1 MAFGDLTRVNT
12 NIQSMQS
19 LYELQRSNSE
29 LGVRQLRLATGSR
42 INSAEDDSAGFSISM
57 KLESRVRGQAQ
68 ALANIGDAKA
78 MLGIAEGGLTTI
90 QEILMTMK
98 EKVIQGAN
106 DTLGSFER
114 RLIDNQLNALS
125 SEINSIVSSSTFN
138 GVSVFTSGAFS
149 FQVGSADADTFSVTV
164 GALSTG
170 ALSVSSTDVSVISAT
185 SANTTLGNIDT
196 AINTIAST
204 LGSLG
209 DNQAA
214 LSFKADNLN
223 INMINQDAARSRIAD
238 ADFAKEQIEIVKL
251 QILQQ
256 TGVAAISQANLAPQV
271 VLSLL

>member
-19 LYELQRSNSE
+19 LAELQKNNSE
-29 LGVRQLRLATGSR
+29 LGMRQLRLATGSR

-78 MLGIAEGGLTTI
+78 MLSIAEGSLTTI

-98 EKVIQGAN
+98 EKTIQGAN

-114 RLIDNQLNALS
+114 RLLDNQLNALS
-125 SEINSIVSSSTFN
+125 TEINSIVSSSTFN

-149 FQVGSADADTFSVTV
+149 FQVGAADSDTFSVTV
-164 GALSTG
+164 GGMSTG
-170 ALSVSSTDVSVISAT
+170 ALSVGSAAISVETAT

-196 AINTIAST
+196 AIETIAST
-204 LGSLG
+204 LASLG
-209 DNQAA
+209 DNQAS
-214 LSFKADNLN
+214 LTFKAENLN
-223 INMINQDAARSRIAD
+223 INMINQESARSRISD

>member
-19 LYELQRSNSE
+19 LFELQKSNAD
-29 LGVRQLRLATGSR
+29 LGMRQLRLATGKR
-42 INSAEDDSAGFSISM
+42 INRAEDDSAGLSIAI
-57 KLESRVRGQAQ
+57 KLESRIRGQAQ
-68 ALANIGDAKA
+68 ALANIGDAKS
-78 MLGIAEGGLTTI
+78 MLNVAEGGLSTI

-106 DTLGSFER
+106 DTLSSFER
-114 RLIDNQLNALS
+114 GLINNQLNFLS
-125 SEINSIVSSSTFN
+125 TEINSIVSSSTFN
-138 GVSVFTSGAFS
+138 GVTVFSSGAFS
-149 FQVGSADADTFSVTV
+149 FQVGSSSTDTFSVSV

-170 ALSVSSTDVSVISAT
+170 VLGVSSTSLSVSSAT
-185 SANTTLGNIDT
+185 SAGSSLSAIDT

-204 LGSLG
+204 LGNLG
-209 DNQAA
+209 DNQLA
-214 LSFKADNLN
+214 LSFKEENLN
-223 INMINQDAARSRIAD
+223 INRTNQESARSRILD

-256 TGVAAISQANLAPQV
+256 TGVAALSQANLAPQV

>member
-19 LYELQRSNSE
+19 LFELQKSNSE
-29 LGVRQLRLATGSR
+29 LGMRQLRLATGNR
-42 INSAEDDSAGFSISM
+42 INSAEDDSAGFSIGM

-68 ALANIGDAKA
+68 ALANIGDAKS
-78 MLGIAEGGLTTI
+78 MLGIAEGSLGTI

-114 RLIDNQLNALS
+114 TLINNQLRALS
-125 SEINSIVSSSTFN
+125 TEINSIISTTTFN
-138 GVSVFTSGAFS
+138 GVSVFTTSSFS
-149 FQVGSADADTFSVTV
+149 FQVGSGSTDTFAVTV
-164 GALSTG
+164 GALSAG
-170 ALSVSSTDVSVISAT
+170 ALGVASTSLNVTSAT
-185 SANTTLGNIDT
+185 SATGSLAGIDG
-196 AINTIAST
+196 AIDTIAST

-209 DNQAA
+209 DNQLA
-214 LSFKADNLN
+214 LSFKEENLN
-223 INMINQDAARSRIAD
+223 INMINQESARSRIMD

-256 TGVAAISQANLAPQV
+256 TGVAAVSQANTGPQI

>member
-1 MAFGDLTRVNT
+1 MAFGDLTRINT

-19 LYELQRSNSE
+19 LFELQKSNAE
-29 LGVRQLRLATGSR
+29 LGMRQLRLATGNR
-42 INSAEDDSAGFSISM
+42 INSAEDDSAGFSIGM

-68 ALANIGDAKA
+68 ALANIGDAKS
-78 MLGIAEGGLTTI
+78 MLGIAEGSLGTI

-114 RLIDNQLNALS
+114 TLINNQLKALS
-125 SEINSIVSSSTFN
+125 TEINSIISTTTFN
-138 GVSVFTSGAFS
+138 GVSVFTTGTFS
-149 FQVGSADADTFSVTV
+149 FQVGAGSTDTFAVTV
-164 GALSTG
+164 GALSAG
-170 ALSVSSTDVSVISAT
+170 ALGVSSTSLNVTSAGSAT
-185 SANTTLGNIDT
+185 SSLAGIDD

-209 DNQAA
+209 DNQVA
-214 LSFKADNLN
+214 LSFKEENLN
-223 INMINQDAARSRIAD
+223 VNMINQESARSRIMD

-256 TGVAAISQANLAPQV
+256 TGVAAVSQANTGPQI

>member
-19 LYELQRSNSE
+19 LFELQKSNSE
-29 LGVRQLRLATGSR
+29 LGTRQLRLATGSR

-78 MLGIAEGGLTTI
+78 MLGIAEGSLTTI

-125 SEINSIVSSSTFN
+125 TEINSIVSSSTFN

-170 ALSVSSTDVSVISAT
+170 ALSVSSTAVSVASAN

>member
-19 LYELQRSNSE
+19 LFELQKSNTE
-29 LGVRQLRLATGSR
+29 LGARQLRLATGSR

-78 MLGIAEGGLTTI
+78 MLGIAEGSLTTI

-114 RLIDNQLNALS
+114 RLIDNQLDSLS
-125 SEINSIVSSSTFN
+125 SELNSVVSSATFN
-138 GVSVFTSGAFS
+138 GVTVFTSGAFS
-149 FQVGSADADTFSVTV
+149 FQVGSANSDTFSVTV

-170 ALSVSSTDVSVISAT
+170 ALSVSADDLSVVSAS
-185 SANTTLGNIDT
+185 SANTALGNIET
-196 AINTIAST
+196 AIETIAST
-204 LGSLG
+204 LASLG
-209 DNQAA
+209 DNQVA
-214 LSFKADNLN
+214 LSFRAENLN
-223 INMINQDAARSRIAD
+223 INKINQEAARSRIAD

>member
-19 LYELQRSNSE
+19 LFELQKSNSE
-29 LGVRQLRLATGSR
+29 LGMRQLRLATGNR
-42 INSAEDDSAGFSISM
+42 INRAEDDSAGFSIAT

-68 ALANIGDAKA
+68 ALANIGDAKS
-78 MLGIAEGGLTTI
+78 MLNIAEGSLGTI

-114 RLIDNQLNALS
+114 GLINSQLNALS
-125 SEINSIVSSSTFN
+125 TEINSIVSSTTFN
-138 GVSVFTSGAFS
+138 GVTIFSTGSFS
-149 FQVGSADADTFSVTV
+149 FQVGAGSTDTFSVTV
-164 GALSTG
+164 GALSAS
-170 ALSVSSTDVSVISAT
+170 ALGVSSADMSVSSAASA
-185 SANTTLGNIDT
+185 SSSLNGIDT

-204 LGSLG
+204 LGGLG
-209 DNQAA
+209 DNQLA
-214 LSFKADNLN
+214 LSFKEDNLN
-223 INMINQDAARSRIAD
+223 SNMINQDSARSRIMD

-256 TGVAAISQANLAPQV
+256 TGVAAVSQANVGPQV

>member
-19 LYELQRSNSE
+19 LFELQKSNAD
-29 LGVRQLRLATGSR
+29 LGMRQLRLATGRR
-42 INSAEDDSAGFSISM
+42 INRAEDDSAGLSIAL
-57 KLESRVRGQAQ
+57 KLESRIRGQAQ
-68 ALANIGDAKA
+68 ALANIGDAKS
-78 MLGIAEGGLTTI
+78 MLNVAEGGLGTI

-106 DTLGSFER
+106 DTLSSFER
-114 RLIDNQLNALS
+114 GLINNQLNFLS
-125 SEINSIVSSSTFN
+125 TEINSIVSSSTFN
-138 GVSVFTSGAFS
+138 GVTVFSSGAFS
-149 FQVGSADADTFSVTV
+149 FQVGASSSDTFSVTV

-170 ALSVSSTDVSVISAT
+170 ILGVSSTSLSVTSAGSAAT
-185 SANTTLGNIDT
+185 SLSAIDT

-204 LGSLG
+204 LGNLG
-209 DNQAA
+209 DNQLA
-214 LSFKADNLN
+214 LSFKEENLN
-223 INMINQDAARSRIAD
+223 INMVNQESARSRILD

-256 TGVAAISQANLAPQV
+256 TGVAALSQANLAPQV

>member
-19 LYELQRSNSE
+19 LFELQKSNAD
-29 LGVRQLRLATGSR
+29 LGMRQLRLATGRR
-42 INSAEDDSAGFSISM
+42 INRAEDDSAGLSIAM
-57 KLESRVRGQAQ
+57 KLESRIRGQAQ
-68 ALANIGDAKA
+68 ALANIGDAKS
-78 MLGIAEGGLTTI
+78 MLNVAEGGLSTI

-106 DTLGSFER
+106 DSLSSFER
-114 RLIDNQLNALS
+114 GLINNQLNFLS
-125 SEINSIVSSSTFN
+125 TEINSIVSSSTFN
-138 GVSVFTSGAFS
+138 GVTVFSSGAFS
-149 FQVGSADADTFSVTV
+149 FQVGSASSDTFAVTV

-170 ALSVSSTDVSVISAT
+170 TLGVSSTSLSVTSAT
-185 SANTTLGNIDT
+185 SAGSSLSAIDS

-204 LGSLG
+204 LGNLG
-209 DNQAA
+209 DNQLA
-214 LSFKADNLN
+214 LSFKEENLN
-223 INMINQDAARSRIAD
+223 INMVNQESARSRILD

-256 TGVAAISQANLAPQV
+256 TGVAALSQANLAPQV

>member
-19 LYELQRSNSE
+19 LFELQKSNAE
-29 LGVRQLRLATGSR
+29 LGIRQLRLSTGQR
-42 INSAEDDSAGFSISM
+42 INRAEDDSAGLSIAL

-68 ALANIGDAKA
+68 ALANIGDAKS
-78 MLGIAEGGLTTI
+78 MLNVAEGGLSTI

-106 DTLGSFER
+106 DTLSSFER
-114 RLIDNQLNALS
+114 GLINNQLNFLS
-125 SEINSIVSSSTFN
+125 TEINSIVSSSTFN
-138 GVSVFTSGAFS
+138 GVTVFTSGAFS
-149 FQVGSADADTFSVTV
+149 FQVGAASADTFSVTV

-170 ALSVSSTDVSVISAT
+170 VLGVSSTSLNVSSAGSAAT
-185 SANTTLGNIDT
+185 SLSAIDT
-196 AINTIAST
+196 AINTVAST
-204 LGSLG
+204 LGNLG
-209 DNQAA
+209 DNQLA
-214 LSFKADNLN
+214 LSFKEENLN
-223 INMINQDAARSRIAD
+223 INMVNQESARSRILD

-256 TGVAAISQANLAPQV
+256 TGVAALSQANLAPQV

>member
-19 LYELQRSNSE
+19 LLELQKSNAD
-29 LGVRQLRLATGSR
+29 LGSRQLRLATGRR
-42 INSAEDDSAGFSISM
+42 INRAEDDSAGFSISM

-78 MLGIAEGGLTTI
+78 MLSVAEGGLTTI
-90 QEILMTMK
+90 QEILFTMK

-114 RLIDNQLNALS
+114 RLVDNQLNALS
-125 SEINSIVSSSTFN
+125 TEINSIISSSTFN
-138 GVSVFTSGAFS
+138 GVTVFSSGAFS
-149 FQVGSADADTFSVTV
+149 FQVGATDSDTFAVTV
-164 GALSTG
+164 GAISTG
-170 ALSVSSTDVSVISAT
+170 TLSVSSTSLDVSSAS
-185 SANTTLGNIDT
+185 SANSSLTNIDT

-209 DNQAA
+209 DNQKA
-214 LSFKADNLN
+214 LSFKEENLN
-223 INMINQDAARSRIAD
+223 INMINQDAARSRILD

>member
-19 LYELQRSNSE
+19 LLELQKSNAD
-29 LGVRQLRLATGSR
+29 LGSRQLRLATGRR
-42 INSAEDDSAGFSISM
+42 INRAEDDSAGFSISM

-78 MLGIAEGGLTTI
+78 MLSVAEGGLTTI
-90 QEILMTMK
+90 QEILFTMK

-114 RLIDNQLNALS
+114 RLVDNQLNALS
-125 SEINSIVSSSTFN
+125 TEINSIISSSTFN
-138 GVSVFTSGAFS
+138 GVTVFSSGAFS
-149 FQVGSADADTFSVTV
+149 FQVGASDSDTFAVTV
-164 GALSTG
+164 GAISTG
-170 ALSVSSTDVSVISAT
+170 ALSVGSTSLDVSSSTA
-185 SANTTLGNIDT
+185 ANNSLTNIDT

-204 LGSLG
+204 LGTLG
-209 DNQAA
+209 DNQKA
-214 LSFKADNLN
+214 LTFKEENLN
-223 INMINQDAARSRIAD
+223 INMINQDAARSRILD

>member
-19 LYELQRSNSE
+19 LFELQKSNSE

-78 MLGIAEGGLTTI
+78 MLSIAEGGLSTI
-90 QEILMTMK
+90 QEILFTMK

-114 RLIDNQLNALS
+114 RLIDNQLDALS
-125 SEINSIVSSSTFN
+125 DEINSIVSSSTFN

-149 FQVGSADADTFSVTV
+149 FQVGSADTDTFAVTV
-164 GALSTG
+164 GAMSTG
-170 ALSVSSTDVSVISAT
+170 LLSVSSGDVSVVSAT
-185 SANTTLGNIDT
+185 SANTTLGNIET
-196 AINTIAST
+196 AIESIASS
-204 LGSLG
+204 LAVLG

-214 LSFKADNLN
+214 LSFKAENLN

>member
-19 LYELQRSNSE
+19 LFELQKSNAE
-29 LGVRQLRLATGSR
+29 LGMRQLRLSTGHR
-42 INSAEDDSAGFSISM
+42 INRAEDDSAGFSISM

-78 MLGIAEGGLTTI
+78 MLNIAESGLGTI
-90 QEILMTMK
+90 REILMTMK

-125 SEINSIVSSSTFN
+125 TEINSIISSSTFN
-138 GVSVFTSGAFS
+138 GVTVFTSGTFS
-149 FQVGSADADTFSVTV
+149 FQVGANQDDTFQVSI
-164 GALSTG
+164 GAISTG
-170 ALSVSSTDVSVISAT
+170 ALGVGSVSLDVSSAT
-185 SANTTLGNIDT
+185 SANLSLAGIET
-196 AINTIAST
+196 AINAVAST
-204 LGSLG
+204 VGTLG
-209 DNQAA
+209 DNQLA
-214 LSFKADNLN
+214 LSLKADNLN
-223 INMINQDAARSRIAD
+223 SNMINQESARSRILD

-256 TGVAAISQANLAPQV
+256 TGVAALSQANLAPQV

>member
-19 LYELQRSNSE
+19 LFELQKSNAD
-29 LGVRQLRLATGSR
+29 LGMRQLRLATGRR
-42 INSAEDDSAGFSISM
+42 INRAEDDSAGLSIAM
-57 KLESRVRGQAQ
+57 KLESRIRGQAQ
-68 ALANIGDAKA
+68 ALANIGDAKS
-78 MLGIAEGGLTTI
+78 MLNVAEGGLSTI

-106 DTLGSFER
+106 DSLSSFER
-114 RLIDNQLNALS
+114 GLINNQLNFLS
-125 SEINSIVSSSTFN
+125 TEINSIVSSSTFN
-138 GVSVFTSGAFS
+138 GVTVFSSGAFS
-149 FQVGSADADTFSVTV
+149 FQVGSSSTDTFSVTV

-170 ALSVSSTDVSVISAT
+170 TLGVSSTSLSVTSAT
-185 SANTTLGNIDT
+185 SAGTSLSAIDS

-204 LGSLG
+204 LGNLG
-209 DNQAA
+209 DNQLA
-214 LSFKADNLN
+214 LSFKEENLN
-223 INMINQDAARSRIAD
+223 INMVNQESARSRILD

-256 TGVAAISQANLAPQV
+256 TGVAALSQANLAPQV

>member
-19 LYELQRSNSE
+19 LFELQKSNTE
-29 LGVRQLRLATGSR
+29 LGMRQLRLATGQR
-42 INSAEDDSAGFSISM
+42 INGAQDDSAGFSISM

-78 MLGIAEGGLTTI
+78 MLNIAEGGLGTI

-98 EKVIQGAN
+98 EKVVQGAN

-114 RLIDNQLNALS
+114 RLINNQLTALS
-125 SEINSIVSSSTFN
+125 NEINSIVSSSTFN
-138 GVSVFTSGAFS
+138 GLSVFSSGAFS
-149 FQVGSADADTFSVTV
+149 FQVGESANDTFSVTV
-164 GALSTG
+164 GAMSTG
-170 ALSVSSTDVSVISAT
+170 VLGVSSSALSVTSAT
-185 SANTTLGNIDT
+185 SANASLT
-196 AINTIAST
+196 AIDNAINSIAST

-209 DNQAA
+209 DKQVA
-214 LSFKADNLN
+214 LSFKEENLN
-223 INMINQDAARSRIAD
+223 LNMINQESARSRIQD

>member
-19 LYELQRSNSE
+19 LFELQKSNSE
-29 LGVRQLRLATGSR
+29 LGMRQLRLATGNR
-42 INSAEDDSAGFSISM
+42 INRAEDDSAGFSIAT

-68 ALANIGDAKA
+68 ALANIGDAKS
-78 MLGIAEGGLTTI
+78 MLNIAEGSLGTI

-114 RLIDNQLNALS
+114 GLINSQLNALS
-125 SEINSIVSSSTFN
+125 TEINSIVSSTTFN
-138 GVSVFTSGAFS
+138 GVTIFSTGSFS
-149 FQVGSADADTFSVTV
+149 FQVGAGSTDTFSVTV
-164 GALSTG
+164 GALSAS
-170 ALSVSSTDVSVISAT
+170 ALGVSSADMSVT
-185 SANTTLGNIDT
+185 SAASASSSLNGIDT

-204 LGSLG
+204 LGGLG
-209 DNQAA
+209 DNQLA
-214 LSFKADNLN
+214 LSFKEDNLN
-223 INMINQDAARSRIAD
+223 SNMINQDSARSRIMD

-256 TGVAAISQANLAPQV
+256 TGVAAVSQANVGPQV

>member
-19 LYELQRSNSE
+19 LAELQKNNSE
-29 LGVRQLRLATGSR
+29 LGMRQLRLATGSR

-68 ALANIGDAKA
+68 ALANIGDAKS
-78 MLGIAEGGLTTI
+78 MLSIAEGSLTTI

-98 EKVIQGAN
+98 EKTIQGAN

-125 SEINSIVSSSTFN
+125 TEINSIVSSSTFN

-149 FQVGSADADTFSVTV
+149 FQVGSADSDTFSVTV
-164 GALSTG
+164 GGMSTG
-170 ALSVSSTDVSVISAT
+170 ALSVGSTAISVESAT

-196 AINTIAST
+196 AIETIAST
-204 LGSLG
+204 LASLG
-209 DNQAA
+209 DNQAS
-214 LSFKADNLN
+214 LTFKAENLN
-223 INMINQDAARSRIAD
+223 INMINQESARSRISD

>member
-19 LYELQRSNSE
+19 LLELQKSNAD
-29 LGVRQLRLATGSR
+29 LGMRQLRLATGRR
-42 INSAEDDSAGFSISM
+42 INRAEDDSAGYSISM

-78 MLGIAEGGLTTI
+78 MLSVAEGGLATI
-90 QEILMTMK
+90 QEILFTMK

-114 RLIDNQLNALS
+114 RLVDNQLNALS
-125 SEINSIVSSSTFN
+125 TEINSIISSSTFN
-138 GVSVFTSGAFS
+138 GVSVFSSGAFS
-149 FQVGSADADTFSVTV
+149 FQVGASENDTFSVTV

-170 ALSVSSTDVSVISAT
+170 ALSVGSTSLSVTSAT
-185 SANTTLGNIDT
+185 SANASLANIDA
-196 AINTIAST
+196 AINTVAST
-204 LGSLG
+204 MGSLG

-214 LSFKADNLN
+214 LTFKEENLN
-223 INMINQDAARSRIAD
+223 INKINQEAARSRILD
-238 ADFAKEQIEIVKL
+238 AEIAKEQIEIVKL

>member
-19 LYELQRSNSE
+19 LLELQKSNTE

-42 INSAEDDSAGFSISM
+42 INKAEDDSAGFSISM

-78 MLGIAEGGLTTI
+78 MLGIAEGSLTTI

-98 EKVIQGAN
+98 EKTIQGAN

-125 SEINSIVSSSTFN
+125 TEINSIVSSSTFN
-138 GVSVFTSGAFS
+138 GVSVFTTGAFS
-149 FQVGSADADTFSVTV
+149 FQVGASDSDTFSVTV
-164 GALSTG
+164 GGMSTG
-170 ALSVSSTDVSVISAT
+170 ALSVSSSQLSVTSAT
-185 SANTTLGNIDT
+185 SANTSLGNIET
-196 AINTIAST
+196 AIESIAST
-204 LGSLG
+204 LASLG
-209 DNQAA
+209 DSQAA
-214 LSFKADNLN
+214 LSFKAENLN
-223 INMINQDAARSRIAD
+223 VNMINQEAARSRIAD

>member
-19 LYELQRSNSE
+19 LVELQKSNAE
-29 LGVRQLRLATGSR
+29 LGTRQLRLATGQR
-42 INSAEDDSAGFSISM
+42 INRAEDDSAGFSIAM

-78 MLGIAEGGLTTI
+78 MLNIAEGGLGTI

-98 EKVIQGAN
+98 EKVIQGGN

-125 SEINSIVSSSTFN
+125 TEINSIISSSTFN
-138 GVSVFTSGAFS
+138 GVTVFSSGAFS
-149 FQVGSADADTFSVTV
+149 FQVGANDSDTFAVTV

-170 ALSVSSTDVSVISAT
+170 ALGVGSTTLNVASAS
-185 SANTTLGNIDT
+185 SANASLAAIDT
-196 AINTIAST
+196 AINTVAST

-209 DNQAA
+209 DNQVA
-214 LSFKADNLN
+214 LSFKEENLN
-223 INMINQDAARSRIAD
+223 INMINQETARSRILD

>member
-19 LYELQRSNSE
+19 LFELQKSNAE
-29 LGVRQLRLATGSR
+29 LGMRQLRLATGQR
-42 INSAEDDSAGFSISM
+42 INRAEEDSAGLSIAL
-57 KLESRVRGQAQ
+57 KLESRIRGQAQ
-68 ALANIGDAKA
+68 ALANIGDAKS
-78 MLGIAEGGLTTI
+78 MLNVAEGSLSTI

-106 DTLGSFER
+106 DTLSSFER
-114 RLIDNQLNALS
+114 GLINNQLNFLS
-125 SEINSIVSSSTFN
+125 TEINSIVSSSTFN
-138 GVSVFTSGAFS
+138 GVSVFSAGSFS
-149 FQVGSADADTFSVTV
+149 FQVGSTSTDTFAVSL

-170 ALSVSSTDVSVISAT
+170 VLGVSSSALNVGSAT
-185 SANTTLGNIDT
+185 SASSSLSAIDS

-204 LGSLG
+204 LANIGN
-209 DNQAA
+209 NQLA
-214 LSFKADNLN
+214 LSFKEENLN
-223 INMINQDAARSRIAD
+223 INMTNQESARSRILD

-256 TGVAAISQANLAPQV
+256 TGVAALSQANLAPQV